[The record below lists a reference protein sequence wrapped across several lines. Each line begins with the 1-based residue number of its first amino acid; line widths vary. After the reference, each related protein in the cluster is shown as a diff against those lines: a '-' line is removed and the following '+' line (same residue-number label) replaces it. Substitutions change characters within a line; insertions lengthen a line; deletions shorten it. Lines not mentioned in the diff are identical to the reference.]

1 MSVRASG
8 FYVYAYI
15 DPRTNEPFYIGKG
28 SGRRAEKH
36 LMPSQLYDGP
46 LRAHLAELNQAGH
59 NPVICIIK
67 DNLLE
72 SEALA
77 SERELIMLVGMSI
90 LGMGPLCN
98 RSLDK
103 IGKKSGYPTRESEK
117 SKTIEVWDERFLSIA
132 AAARDPRCRV
142 CERTF
147 RDRIKKGILP
157 ELAAETTDK
166 LCGEWIE
173 AFGEPFPSLAA
184 VARDPRCDISLSVLQ
199 DRVADGETIE
209 QAIYRYRPERRGRP
223 QEALRGLP
231 SQETSPHT
239 EKL

>member
-28 SGRRAEKH
+28 SGNRAARH
-36 LMPSQLYDGP
+36 LMPSQQNEKP
-46 LRAHLAELNQAGH
+46 LRAHLTELNQAGH

-117 SKTIEVWDERFLSIA
+117 RETIEVWGEVFLTIA
-132 AAARDPRCRV
+132 AAARDRRCLV

-147 RDRIKKGILP
+147 RDRVQKGIPP
-157 ELAAETTDK
+157 ELAAEADEMLVGRGVK
-166 LCGEWIE
+166 
-173 AFGEPFPSLAA
+173 AFGETFPSLAA
-184 VARDPRCDISLSVLQ
+184 VVRAYQCDTTVDVLK
-199 DRVADGETIE
+199 RRIADGETIE
-209 QAIYRYRPERRGRP
+209 QAIYRHRLDRRK
-223 QEALRGLP
+223 ATRGL
-231 SQETSPHT
+231 
-239 EKL
+239 